1 MSVGVLYD
9 VRYGRHETF
18 DRVVFDFRD
27 ARPGYRIE
35 YVTPPI
41 VQDGSGLPVHI
52 SGEGFL
58 QVRFNVAVA
67 HDDAGQPTYLGPREI
82 FPALPALLEI
92 EQTGDFEAYVT
103 WVIGL
108 PGELPFRVLE
118 LSDPYRI
125 ALDIKHP

>member
-18 DRVVFDFRD
+18 DRVVFDFRE
-27 ARPGYRIE
+27 ARPGYRAE

-41 VQDGSGLPVHI
+41 VQDGSGLPVHV
-52 SGEGFL
+52 SGDGFL
-58 QVRFNVAVA
+58 QVRLNVAVA
-67 HDDAGQPTYLGPREI
+67 HDEAGHPTYVGPREI
-82 FPALPALLEI
+82 LLDLPSLLEI
-92 EQTGDFEAYVT
+92 EQTGDFEGYVT

-108 PGELPFRVLE
+108 PGELPFRVWE

-125 ALDIKHP
+125 AIDIRHP